1 MRDKNGR
8 YIKKE
13 QNIIIGMPSI
23 SNLLKYLIIIF
34 IFTPWLY
41 IFIYKFDLLS
51 ILEEALR
58 YLFGPIK
65 IESPSCNKK
74 ENPY

>member
-13 QNIIIGMPSI
+13 QNIIIVMPSI

-51 ILEEALR
+51 ILEEDLR
-58 YLFGPIK
+58 YLFGPII
-65 IESPSCNKK
+65 IESPGCNKK